1 MFPSSAGKR
10 ALTVFP
16 QYIPNG
22 RATCVIPKV
31 LQSTGNPIITP
42 SFVLADA
49 SQDEP
54 FDFRRYRRASRRP
67 PIAGTIELLS
77 DRIGVPSEFA
87 AIALEKGWGIIHP
100 IDDEIS
106 EETSTYAMIYGPRN
120 RDELET
126 VWIIAQISC
135 YQARGLSMKPYS
147 STAESHAGWG

>member
-1 MFPSSAGKR
+1 MFS
-10 ALTVFP
+10 
-16 QYIPNG
+16 QYIANCRITYAVPQ
-22 RATCVIPKV
+22 V
-31 LQSTGNPIITP
+31 LQGAGDPVIAPTSIL
-42 SFVLADA
+42 SCE
-49 SQDEP
+49 SYDES
-54 FDFRRYRRASRRP
+54 FDFRRYRRSSRRP